1 MPEQLTLQT
10 PDERDAALA
19 APRHELTDDSATNET
34 PPRNSPT
41 HNLLRADAHT
51 NISPLER
58 ERLKA
63 RAEIAAHYDRLA
75 ARRDEWRARNNYY
88 HETVAALCRAVIPAG
103 KSVLELGSGTGHLL
117 ASVRPREG
125 VGVDLSLRM
134 SELARRKHP
143 QLNFIQA
150 DAEQLPLARTFDYV
164 IMSDLVGH
172 LTDVWQTLRN
182 LHHVCNPET
191 RVVVTTYNFLW
202 QPLLAAAERLG
213 LKMPQPAQNWLGVGD
228 LENLFRLADFRIEQ
242 SFTRLLV
249 PARVPVVGEWLNRLP
264 QHNRLLSHF
273 GLLNFFVLRPA
284 TNDEATRDAAMD
296 REAASREAR
305 GVVTGGEIDATPTRA
320 QSHVVSVVVPCRN
333 EAGNI
338 AACVARVPSMGART
352 EIVFVDGDSTDGTV
366 EEIEREIER
375 WRGVKE
381 IKLIHQVPR
390 GETRREDDDATSRD
404 GGETRETRAAN
415 LMLKLGKGD
424 AVRKGFAA
432 AEGDVLMILDADLTV
447 PPEDLPKF
455 YDAIASGKGQLIN
468 GTRLVYPLA
477 DQSMKSLNFLGNK
490 FFSWLFTWLLS
501 QRIKDTLCGTKV
513 LRRADYERIV
523 AARSHFGDFD
533 PFGDFDLLFGA
544 ARLKLK
550 ITELPVRYQRRTAG
564 ESKVRVLRHGW
575 LLARMCIVGFLRLK
589 AQPWLARLRR
599 RH

>member
-1 MPEQLTLQT
+1 LPEHLTLQT
-10 PDERDAALA
+10 TDDRAAPHA
-19 APRHELTDDSATNET
+19 APRREATRDAATNET
-34 PPRNSPT
+34 QPRDSST
-41 HNLLRADAHT
+41 HAVLRADAHT
-51 NISPLER
+51 DSPLER

-63 RAEIAAHYDRLA
+63 RAEITAHYDHLA
-75 ARRDEWRARNNYY
+75 ARRDEWRARNSYY
-88 HETVAALCRAVIPAG
+88 HETVAGLCRSVIAPG
-103 KSVLELGSGTGHLL
+103 KSVLELGSGTGDLL
-117 ASVRPREG
+117 AAVRPREG

-134 SELARRKHP
+134 NERARLKHP

-150 DAEQLPLARTFDYV
+150 DAEQPPLARTFDFV

-172 LTDVWQTLRN
+172 LTDVWQTLHN
-182 LHHVCNPET
+182 LHRVCTAET
-191 RVVVTTYNFLW
+191 RIVVTTYNFLW
-202 QPLLAAAERLG
+202 QPVLAAAERLG

-228 LENLFRLADFRIEQ
+228 LENLFRLADFRVER
-242 SFTRLLV
+242 SCVRLLV

-264 QHNRLLSHF
+264 QHSRFLSHF

-284 TNDEATRDAAMD
+284 TRDEARKDTTEEGTNAA
-296 REAASREAR
+296 
-305 GVVTGGEIDATPTRA
+305 PT
-320 QSHVVSVVVPCRN
+320 QSHRSSSRQSQSHAVSVVVPCRN
-333 EAGNI
+333 EAGNV

-366 EEIEREIER
+366 EEIEREMMR

-381 IKLIHQVPR
+381 IKLIHQVER
-390 GETRREDDDATSRD
+390 G
-404 GGETRETRAAN
+404 ETRAAN

-432 AEGDVLMILDADLTV
+432 ATGDVLMILDADLTV

-455 YDAIASGKGQLIN
+455 YDAISRGKGELIN

-513 LRRADYERIV
+513 LRREDYERIA

-564 ESKVRVLRHGW
+564 ESKVRVVRHGW
-575 LLARMCIVGFLRLK
+575 LLARMCAVGFLRLK
-589 AQPWLARLRR
+589 AQPWLTRLSRDEDQTRR
-599 RH
+599 DESS